1 MTQVEPT
8 LLGRSLENQELGDL
22 RDALLA
28 GYRTPE
34 LRLQLNDSLGFEL
47 EDYVNVAQ
55 PRRELFDDLVRSFDR
70 EGRALELLAL
80 AWSQKPGNPKLK
92 EIGQRLI
99 GDVGPLQARFDR
111 QRRIAD
117 APVLSIDDDEALEKL
132 VTSRSPLILFS
143 EYQRRLEEIG
153 RAICLV
159 ETPAMVG
166 TGFLIGEHSVLTNYH
181 VVQEAV
187 KSGLHGDQIRLL
199 FDFDRPDAHGEVSGT
214 AVKVAAGAGWLVDS
228 KPYSQSDLTGKGEP
242 GPGELDFALIRLG
255 EPVPGDRVALRLPT
269 APTAV
274 VPLDIA
280 VIAQHPGGDALSL
293 AMGVVVDFP
302 GSGLRYRYNTT
313 TKSGSSGSPVFS
325 VSLDLIGLHHAADPQ
340 WDPKYNQA
348 VPLWRIAGALAASSN
363 FEDL

>member
-1 MTQVEPT
+1 MTNVEPT
-8 LLGRSLENQELGDL
+8 LLGRSLENREIADL

-34 LRLQLNDSLGFEL
+34 LRRNLNDSLGFDL
-47 EDYVNVAQ
+47 EDYVVLQQ
-55 PRRELFDDLVRSFDR
+55 PRIELFDDLVRTFDR
-70 EGRALELLAL
+70 DGRALELLAL
-80 AWSQKPGNPKLK
+80 AWSQKPDSPKLK
-92 EIGQRLI
+92 KLGQRLI
-99 GDVGPLQARFDR
+99 GDVGPIQARYDR
-111 QRRIAD
+111 RRRIAD
-117 APVLSIDDDEALEKL
+117 APVLRIDGDEALEKL

-143 EYQRRLEEIG
+143 EYQRRLKEIG

-166 TGFLIGEHSVLTNYH
+166 TGFLIGSHSVLTNYH
-181 VVQEAV
+181 VVEAAV

-199 FDFDRPDAHGEVSGT
+199 FDFDRPDANGELSGT
-214 AVKVAAGAGWLVDS
+214 AVKVAAGDDWLVAS
-228 KPYSQSDLTGKGEP
+228 KPYSQSDLTGEGEP
-242 GPGELDFALIRLG
+242 GPGDLDFALIRLG
-255 EPVPGDRVALRLPT
+255 EPVPGDRAPLRLPV

-280 VIAQHPGGDALSL
+280 MIAQHPGGHALSL

-302 GSGLRYRYNTT
+302 GAGLRYRYNTT

-325 VSLDLIGLHHAADPQ
+325 VSLDVIGLHHAADPQ
-340 WDPKYNQA
+340 SDPKYNQA

-363 FEDL
+363 LEDL